1 MTGYSNRTIKL
12 TTTTISL
19 LLMVGLAGC
28 SLIPTATE
36 QSGPTNESGAA
47 AEKTTQPNKLETA
60 LPAADWNE
68 SSLLYSPQQVERMK
82 IPVKA
87 KGIYLTGWSA
97 GNSNFQKLLNLV
109 NDTELNAM
117 VIDMKEDE
125 GRITYQSEVPMVNE
139 TGADGTTFIQDV
151 DKLIHTVHQ
160 NNVYSIARIVCFKD
174 PFLAG
179 KKTEWAMQKKTGG
192 IWRDKQGVMWIDP
205 YRKDVWDYNIA
216 IAKEAAKKGFK
227 EIQFDYV
234 RFPTSGKQ
242 VDREVA
248 FYNQNGKPKQQV
260 IADFLA
266 YAKKELEPY
275 NVYVSAD
282 IFGLVPSV
290 TDDMAIGQKWEL
302 VTPIVDYISP
312 MMYPS
317 HYANGTYGLPVPDA
331 KPYET
336 IREGLLDAQ
345 EKDAKLRANN
355 QPTAIIRPWYQ
366 DFTATWV
373 RGHIPYGPR
382 EVLAQIRAGQEL
394 GVDQYL
400 IWDAG
405 NSYSEGA
412 WRK

>member
-1 MTGYSNRTIKL
+1 MLS
-12 TTTTISL
+12 S
-19 LLMVGLAGC
+19 
-28 SLIPTATE
+28 PT
-36 QSGPTNESGAA
+36 
-47 AEKTTQPNKLETA
+47 
-60 LPAADWNE
+60 
-68 SSLLYSPQQVERMK
+68 QVERMK

-97 GNSNFQKLLNLV
+97 GNSNFQKLLRLV
-109 NDTELNAM
+109 NETELNAM

-125 GRITYQSEVPMVNE
+125 GRITYRSTVPLVKE

-151 DKLIHTVHQ
+151 DKLVHTLNENH
-160 NNVYSIARIVCFKD
+160 VYSIARIVCFKD

-179 KKTEWAMQKKTGG
+179 KKTEWAMQRKTGG

-205 YRKDVWDYNIA
+205 YRKEVWDYNIE
-216 IAKEAAKKGFK
+216 IAKEAAQKGFK

-234 RFPTSGKQ
+234 RFPSSGKQ
-242 VDREVA
+242 VDLEVA

-290 TDDMAIGQKWEL
+290 TDDMGIGQKWEL
-302 VTPIVDYISP
+302 ITPIVDYISP

-317 HYANGTYGLPVPDA
+317 HYANGTYGLSVPDA
-331 KPYET
+331 YPYQT
-336 IREGLLDAQ
+336 IRHGLLDAQ
-345 EKDAKLRANN
+345 KKDEVLRANN

-373 RGHIPYGPR
+373 RGHIPYGPP
-382 EVLAQIRAGQEL
+382 EVLAQIRAGVEL
-394 GVDQYL
+394 GIDQYL

-405 NSYSEGA
+405 NTYSEGA